1 MLTLKQIGPKCKQY
15 RESIGYKQTDVA
27 LDLGYSVNNI
37 SSFENGRND
46 NAQILLWYFAHGML
60 YEDFFDNFVRD

>member
-15 RESIGYKQTDVA
+15 RERIGYIQIDVA
-27 LDLGYSVNNI
+27 RDLGYSVNNI

-46 NAQILLWYFAHGML
+46 NAQILLWYIAHGMK
-60 YEDFFDNFVRD
+60 YEDFFDNHERD